1 MLTDTAFIKCEHC
14 DYKTQRRY
22 NLLRHVELKHS
33 REPTERHPQNCHQ
46 PPLFCPQPPLFCP
59 QPPLFCPQ
67 PPLFCSE
74 SPLFCS
80 ESPLFCPQ
88 RAHKLYQCTSC
99 KKTFGRSDIL
109 SKHVAVCKGIRQT
122 SCIYCQKAFD
132 LPCRASRHMA
142 TCNKR
147 VDKPKEDRNEIVPA
161 TQQAQCINA
170 TGCSKVQQNNTTNNF
185 NLVVYNTRQIDFN
198 SSHIDVPMLT
208 EILRSSD
215 GDTSSSDYNKE
226 VLAKYSRAL
235 LGNKEN
241 QCVRKTNLRSSHSQV
256 HVGNNNWESRHDKEV
271 FPKVVCSVANQ
282 MSDNVYR
289 LQDEKPLKA
298 QKRMLSRV
306 QTFLEYMSD
315 EGYAE
320 DIEKEKEMNREFR
333 RLVQDLKLIFADL
346 TKLPA
351 HCL

>member
-1 MLTDTAFIKCEHC
+1 
-14 DYKTQRRY
+14 
-22 NLLRHVELKHS
+22 
-33 REPTERHPQNCHQ
+33 
-46 PPLFCPQPPLFCP
+46 
-59 QPPLFCPQ
+59 
-67 PPLFCSE
+67 
-74 SPLFCS
+74 
-80 ESPLFCPQ
+80 
-88 RAHKLYQCTSC
+88 
-99 KKTFGRSDIL
+99 
-109 SKHVAVCKGIRQT
+109 
-122 SCIYCQKAFD
+122 
-132 LPCRASRHMA
+132 MA
-142 TCNKR
+142 TCAKK
-147 VDKPKEDRNEIVPA
+147 DKASDNGTTHS
-161 TQQAQCINA
+161 TQQSTQLAAPQQALCINA
-170 TGCSKVQQNNTTNNF
+170 TGCSNVTTNNTTNNF

-215 GDTSSSDYNKE
+215 GDYSSSEYNKD

-235 LGNKEN
+235 LGHKEN

-256 HVGNNNWESRHDKEV
+256 HMGNNHWETRHDKEV

-289 LQDEKPLKA
+289 LQNEKPLKA
-298 QKRMLSRV
+298 QKRMLTRV

-346 TKLPA
+346 TKFSN
-351 HCL
+351 